1 VIRNGGRSGRQ
12 QRSRR
17 ENGPLGRRGP
27 ISESDLNDDGQ
38 ILPMVIAY
46 ALIAFTLVI
55 VIIDITAVHLQR
67 QRLFSLT
74 DAAALDAA
82 DALDRARFY
91 REGAAES
98 GDAGVAVLLTD
109 LTVRA
114 SVERYLLTAAPLARV
129 SNAAIDD
136 PTGSP
141 DGVTAEV
148 TLSGRATLPLFSFAA
163 ARWSDGV
170 PIRATARARARAS
183 P

>member
-1 VIRNGGRSGRQ
+1 MNHRDTDARV
-12 QRSRR
+12 
-17 ENGPLGRRGP
+17 
-27 ISESDLNDDGQ
+27 LNDDGQ

-46 ALIAFTLVI
+46 ALIAFTLV
-55 VIIDITAVHLQR
+55 VVVVDVSAVHLQR

-82 DALDRARFY
+82 DALDRSRFY
-91 REGAAES
+91 REGAPDPQPDRELQRQIDQSAPI
-98 GDAGVAVLLTD
+98 AAVPLTD
-109 LTVRA
+109 QSVWA
-114 SVERYLLTAAPLARV
+114 SVEQYVVTAAPLAQV
-129 SNAAIDD
+129 AAIAVDR

-148 TLSGRATLPLFSFAA
+148 TLIGRATLPLFSFAV

-170 PIRATARARARAS
+170 PIRATSRARARVE